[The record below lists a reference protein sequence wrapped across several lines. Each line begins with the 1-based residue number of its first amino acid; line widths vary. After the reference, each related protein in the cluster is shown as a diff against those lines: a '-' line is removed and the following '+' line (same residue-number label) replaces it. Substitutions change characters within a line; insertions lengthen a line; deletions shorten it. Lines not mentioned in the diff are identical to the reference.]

1 MKSKTLEIL
10 KKYAPQM
17 KVEDYQAIKKELK
30 ILQSYRCHTLL
41 QSICNEVSIQGNF
54 HIDDDCEDFEYFRKN
69 EYLSDDE

>member
-1 MKSKTLEIL
+1 MKNKTLEIL

-30 ILQSYRCHTLL
+30 ILQVYRSYTRLYSACDIVNIKGEFFIH
-41 QSICNEVSIQGNF
+41 
-54 HIDDDCEDFEYFRKN
+54 DDCEEFQYFRKN